1 LNFVKNH
8 FITAAFKSF
17 PAWEETPPGPRLP
30 RDVIENFGQVSGG
43 IPTPNGKRNCA
54 LKIGAVINRFRC
66 LR

>member
-30 RDVIENFGQVSGG
+30 RDVIEKLRAS
-43 IPTPNGKRNCA
+43 
-54 LKIGAVINRFRC
+54 IGRHSNSREAFVAKPGETF
-66 LR
+66 LD